1 MEDPKKTTMSR
12 HHQHRSEQ
20 FRELEKLKQDML
32 QARGWLLPQSIQD
45 LLVEWFVEKGI
56 TENNKQSPKIVAIR
70 ERYTQYKKQ
79 EPIVQFELSL
89 WKMACLLNPPTLN
102 NNTSS
107 NNGSN
112 NKYKKQKISNN
123 DCSSNNNSS
132 NDKYDAVDYFVR
144 GGWKKNKSA
153 LRHDSM
159 IGIVMTNVL
168 PFLAKIDY
176 EISSA
181 RADYYLDNNISTV
194 IVSNAGFEGVNG
206 IYTKQNDTVHNDA
219 RLFTKPGTY
228 DGHAVTYSIYNEHYA
243 DHRPNEVVW
252 HISILPNKN
261 EDPRDAIDID
271 FYFNSCDYDDY
282 KEIPPTDNWILCD
295 EQRFEQGTW
304 PPPLIIPLKK

>member
-1 MEDPKKTTMSR
+1 MNNSTTEDP
-12 HHQHRSEQ
+12 RSEQ

-181 RADYYLDNNISTV
+181 RAEYYLNHDISMV
-194 IVSNAGFEGVNG
+194 VVSNAGSEEVNG
-206 IYTKQNDTVHNDA
+206 IYTKQNDTVYNDA
-219 RLFTKPGTY
+219 RIFTKPGTY
-228 DGHAVTYSIYNEHYA
+228 EGGAVVYSIYKFATGKWY
-243 DHRPNEVVW
+243 
-252 HISILPNKN
+252 ISILQTDEGPGD
-261 EDPRDAIDID
+261 EDDID
-271 FYFNSCDYDDY
+271 FYNNGSDPDNY
-282 KEIPPTDNWILCD
+282 KQIPPTDDWAPCD
-295 EQRFEQGTW
+295 EGRFEGIH
-304 PPPLIIPLKK
+304 PPPLIMPLKK